1 MAGTVSFNY
10 YISSAFKWAS
20 EQLLLRGCY
29 CTNLFL
35 LSVYFESLVRERER
49 EKKLW
54 IEMRQGVHSHPFTRT
69 KVHDFNEVDD
79 TLRKSLG
86 F

>member
-1 MAGTVSFNY
+1 MAGTVSFSY

-49 EKKLW
+49 KLW

-69 KVHDFNEVDD
+69 KVHDFNEVD
-79 TLRKSLG
+79 TFRKNS
-86 F
+86 